1 MNALEP
7 VGPQAALIAAETWY
21 LLAVMTA
28 VFVLTM
34 GALAI
39 ALLRRRE
46 PQPPSRS
53 VVSIMGGLTGSR
65 RALKGRSDALRSDC
79 GRD

>member
-34 GALAI
+34 AALAI

-53 VVSIMGGLTGSR
+53 NRVVAFTVIAGNAMPWNSTTTYNSTPPR
-65 RALKGRSDALRSDC
+65 
-79 GRD
+79 